1 MRPPLVDLNDAM
13 LQQALRGEDVALDA
27 ESERRPTRGE
37 DRSVERWHQFG
48 IAAIEKYMDAIPD
61 RIEGWGRLLDH
72 AGWRVNLTDQVIAQ
86 QQAQFAR
93 ARARLSYTADATDAD
108 MSRENEGALR
118 LVNRLEY
125 IWMAVE
131 APHLLPTDEDRAAV
145 AAAIPNEETR
155 VLLRQLWLQPLQA
168 GISHGVAGDRV
179 SYDTAS
185 IKRLGDTG
193 ILERLFNAEDPLLV
207 AQIVRAT
214 EHIPNPVEATANRES
229 DIDYALTEANEQGL
243 PGEIEA
249 ALGGDPFLGGV
260 TVLRNTPVG
269 YRVALQN
276 RLAAAHVEGAYA
288 RYQAVRDR
296 MWPTTYMEG
305 LRSEVRVRPIEEYQD
320 SPITGGSL
328 SDEIGRG
335 HPDPARRAF
344 GHVGDL
350 VQILDRA
357 SRALQAGPAE
367 NMSVSQQAQ
376 AAREVARGGQGEVDE
391 DEAGLTSI
399 ERRVPDAPYKKGTW
413 EELVFKRALRYAI
426 EGGFDAIAWTPGRV
440 QVDRY
445 SSRLRQRFDRLT
457 WKRGDGGMVAIE
469 GYKND
474 RPVMSE
480 PITLP
485 ESRLVEAVGV
495 RMAREIRESTES
507 EGEFSGQRITF
518 DSPGMYD
525 AYDRRYPT
533 KWNKLVSP
541 FTKKGKNVA
550 SLTLDVSTGTRLR
563 YVGPEPDVS
572 SVGLT
577 PVPNDDAVAA
587 RDDVVFLMGQG
598 YTFAQAMD
606 RTIDDRG
613 WEPRRRLGHLAAL
626 AQEAGGEIVEAPDVT
641 DVQAVPVT
649 ESMRGSLTE
658 AMMPW
663 IGPLETAK
671 LREQEK
677 TRLTAVAK
685 ERLTK
690 LKATVSGLA
699 SANCAGVDPTVAAKL
714 VEGLVSWGAAE
725 IKLYFAT
732 NKKWPSLNYVQDIFN
747 KFLKSHHKHLRA
759 TRQEMERWVA
769 LALQRA
775 KIETWRDTPLEG
787 KRYEGRDLPEARGM
801 ELPEMLRFVK
811 HLVGETMLPTIRRR
825 LRGKKKEADFEANG
839 HIKLVASL
847 FEAGDPVALAK
858 VLGRQIGHLVDWME
872 EGDLGRGNLIGRLAG
887 FHKFLEHT
895 FTVKDNGTRVLKN
908 KTFRE
913 ELIAFS
919 QAWRPEAWAEGTTP
933 AQENYLKSAR
943 SLFADA
949 ISGVLVSPE
958 TVQALA
964 PEFYKAFFTLLPR
977 SKPEVAEEFLKVYA
991 LLHGAREEQ
1000 LDALIQ
1006 DMADQFHTAHF
1017 RIEEAQKIL
1026 KAQLRAMRLDWRT
1039 WIGAALI
1046 DVNTAM
1052 IQRIKK
1058 VKKELGPLFPEDMDI
1073 RHIFSKRNYIGSLT
1087 TSFAD
1092 DYFKPIY
1099 RRLMESKINSLG
1111 PESNLTNV
1119 TAWDVFG
1126 IVLALDRIRLGDR
1139 QTIANPGGLDVARA
1153 DEEYHHLL
1161 KKLTPEDQ
1169 VLLNEEIGKFRE
1181 AVRDIAE
1188 RAHKAG
1194 LYSDETYQQML
1205 DNPAYATFQTLEHI
1219 TEPIDAKVY
1228 EQIGTFKDI
1237 ANTADSTILKTL
1249 VTLQALERNKVK
1261 TAGLTFLRTYF
1272 NNRPGLEDEVQDAP
1286 THLTFGEGTVDAE
1299 GKEVRGKPTR
1309 VYSEPR
1315 TPLDKAKW
1323 GLVKYLEDGKVKGVW
1338 VPKYVAQSLNND
1350 DIGHTNAVVKVLE
1363 RMNSY
1368 WFRPVFTTIN
1378 VGFQGYN
1385 LARDFFRFWKA
1396 MSHRGTRGR
1405 AWYGERRRSIT
1416 LFKAFRLYLGAT
1428 TAARLRAYGLP
1439 DKPSKR
1445 QQAVWAKLK
1454 DSYTGQILAQTMRQ
1468 QAMGFEAQRQ
1478 LDKDIARGS
1487 AVDDD
1492 PVAQRHLR
1500 QKLEEQEESLLG
1512 QSGVQSPSKKKRSLI
1527 PRAVLGL
1534 IESIGQL
1541 GDFVETLPKAAAIN
1555 HFTVDRK
1562 VSDLTES
1569 ERAFIRERVGS
1580 PDFLAGGTYKPIT
1593 NNLFLFSNA
1602 ILQGWR
1608 SDIKTALDA
1617 ETSAGYLWKTVRVTV
1632 LPKLIMAGAAAGM
1645 FGPKDEDDEDPDWYD
1660 VAMSG
1665 AIGAVAGG
1673 LPGAAIGLAAGA
1685 WDSSREESAVSDY
1698 RSQMAKYMQM
1708 IPEYDKLN
1716 FTVVP
1721 LGIVEGGQLAYLR
1734 IPQDDTGRV
1743 IGALSWNL
1751 FKAAIADDDP
1761 DWIATFQAILDY
1773 TAGQVPGTVPA
1784 FDALKDS
1791 FELASGKNPELEFY
1805 DRSMFTE
1812 DEMTSLTGGQ
1822 KWKQLALYELRN
1834 LGLAQ
1839 VAGRY
1844 QSSRPRARGKAQTL
1858 LEAPLIYNILGRW
1871 VRFTS
1876 AGVTQ
1881 SAVEFGREESAGDTK
1896 RRHAWQE
1903 QAREIA
1909 NDVLKETPAE
1919 GVGLEWARQVF
1930 AGRVAADPMPSI
1942 SEAQNKI
1949 TIAAGEARAALKE
1962 NDPNFADLSN
1972 SEMEDIQD
1980 DISTRALRDFM
1991 EGGGGGAQWEAWI
2004 TGFRYAGTI
2013 GRGAQSQGAWLYN
2026 QRGQL
2031 NPEQFD
2037 GLYGVLKRFKLVNE
2051 NTDKVYKDLLAM
2063 EGRN

>member
-1 MRPPLVDLNDAM
+1 
-13 LQQALRGEDVALDA
+13 
-27 ESERRPTRGE
+27 
-37 DRSVERWHQFG
+37 
-48 IAAIEKYMDAIPD
+48 
-61 RIEGWGRLLDH
+61 
-72 AGWRVNLTDQVIAQ
+72 
-86 QQAQFAR
+86 
-93 ARARLSYTADATDAD
+93 
-108 MSRENEGALR
+108 
-118 LVNRLEY
+118 
-125 IWMAVE
+125 
-131 APHLLPTDEDRAAV
+131 
-145 AAAIPNEETR
+145 
-155 VLLRQLWLQPLQA
+155 
-168 GISHGVAGDRV
+168 
-179 SYDTAS
+179 
-185 IKRLGDTG
+185 
-193 ILERLFNAEDPLLV
+193 
-207 AQIVRAT
+207 
-214 EHIPNPVEATANRES
+214 
-229 DIDYALTEANEQGL
+229 
-243 PGEIEA
+243 
-249 ALGGDPFLGGV
+249 
-260 TVLRNTPVG
+260 
-269 YRVALQN
+269 
-276 RLAAAHVEGAYA
+276 
-288 RYQAVRDR
+288 
-296 MWPTTYMEG
+296 
-305 LRSEVRVRPIEEYQD
+305 
-320 SPITGGSL
+320 
-328 SDEIGRG
+328 
-335 HPDPARRAF
+335 
-344 GHVGDL
+344 
-350 VQILDRA
+350 
-357 SRALQAGPAE
+357 
-367 NMSVSQQAQ
+367 
-376 AAREVARGGQGEVDE
+376 
-391 DEAGLTSI
+391 
-399 ERRVPDAPYKKGTW
+399 
-413 EELVFKRALRYAI
+413 
-426 EGGFDAIAWTPGRV
+426 
-440 QVDRY
+440 
-445 SSRLRQRFDRLT
+445 
-457 WKRGDGGMVAIE
+457 
-469 GYKND
+469 
-474 RPVMSE
+474 
-480 PITLP
+480 
-485 ESRLVEAVGV
+485 
-495 RMAREIRESTES
+495 
-507 EGEFSGQRITF
+507 
-518 DSPGMYD
+518 MYD
-525 AYDRRYPT
+525 AYDHRYPD
-533 KWNKLVSP
+533 KLNKLVSP
-541 FTKKGKNVA
+541 FTKKDKNVA
-550 SLTLDVSTGTRLR
+550 PLTLDLTGATRQR
-563 YVGPEPDVS
+563 YVGPEPEVLRHSTGLSDLDLWQPTKVVS
-572 SVGLT
+572 PGSGVVTKDDSVVG
-577 PVPNDDAVAA
+577 AV
-587 RDDVVFLMGQG
+587 RDDVVFLMEQG

-606 RTIDDRG
+606 RMIDETPYPEGSSRSWFWG
-613 WEPRRRLGHLAAL
+613 LSAL
-626 AQEAGGEIVEAPDVT
+626 AEEVGGEIVEAPDVI

-649 ESMRGSLTE
+649 ESMRGSLVE
-658 AMMPW
+658 AVMPW
-663 IGPLETAK
+663 IGPVEAAKISRQKRARLE
-671 LREQEK
+671 
-677 TRLTAVAK
+677 AVAK
-685 ERLTK
+685 DRLKK

-699 SANCAGVDPTVAAKL
+699 STNFAGVDPEAAAKL

-725 IKLYFAT
+725 INLYFAK
-732 NKKWPSLNYVQDIFN
+732 NKKWPTLNYVQDIFN

-769 LALQRA
+769 LSLQRA

-811 HLVGETMLPTIRRR
+811 HLVGEKMLPTIRER
-825 LRGKKKEADFEANG
+825 LRGKKKEANFEANG
-839 HIKLVASL
+839 HIQLVASL

-872 EGDLGRGNLIGRLAG
+872 ERDLGRGNLIGRLTG
-887 FHKFLEHT
+887 FHKFLEQT

-919 QAWRPEAWAEGTTP
+919 QAWRPEAWAGGTTT

-1046 DVNTAM
+1046 DVHTAM
-1052 IQRIKK
+1052 IQRIKQ

-1087 TSFAD
+1087 TAFAD

-1169 VLLNEEIGKFRE
+1169 VLLNKEIGKFRE

-1219 TEPIDAKVY
+1219 AEPIDAKVY

-1237 ANTADSTILKTL
+1237 ANTADSTILKAL

-1261 TAGLTFLRTYF
+1261 TAGLRFLRTYF
-1272 NNRPGLEDEVQDAP
+1272 NNRPDLEDEVKDAP

-1323 GLVKYLEDGKVKGVW
+1323 GLVKYLEDGNVKGVW

-1405 AWYGERRRSIT
+1405 AWYGERRRSVT
-1416 LFKAFRLYLGAT
+1416 LFKALRLYLGAPT
-1428 TAARLRAYGLP
+1428 TARLRAYGLP

-1445 QQAVWAKLK
+1445 QQAAWAKLK

-1468 QAMGFEAQRQ
+1468 QAMGFEAQSQ

-1541 GDFVETLPKAAAIN
+1541 GDFIETLPKAAAIN

-1593 NNLFLFSNA
+1593 NNLFL
-1602 ILQGWR
+1602 L
-1608 SDIKTALDA
+1608 
-1617 ETSAGYLWKTVRVTV
+1617 
-1632 LPKLIMAGAAAGM
+1632 
-1645 FGPKDEDDEDPDWYD
+1645 
-1660 VAMSG
+1660 
-1665 AIGAVAGG
+1665 
-1673 LPGAAIGLAAGA
+1673 
-1685 WDSSREESAVSDY
+1685 
-1698 RSQMAKYMQM
+1698 
-1708 IPEYDKLN
+1708 
-1716 FTVVP
+1716 
-1721 LGIVEGGQLAYLR
+1721 
-1734 IPQDDTGRV
+1734 
-1743 IGALSWNL
+1743 
-1751 FKAAIADDDP
+1751 
-1761 DWIATFQAILDY
+1761 
-1773 TAGQVPGTVPA
+1773 
-1784 FDALKDS
+1784 
-1791 FELASGKNPELEFY
+1791 
-1805 DRSMFTE
+1805 
-1812 DEMTSLTGGQ
+1812 
-1822 KWKQLALYELRN
+1822 
-1834 LGLAQ
+1834 
-1839 VAGRY
+1839 
-1844 QSSRPRARGKAQTL
+1844 
-1858 LEAPLIYNILGRW
+1858 
-1871 VRFTS
+1871 
-1876 AGVTQ
+1876 
-1881 SAVEFGREESAGDTK
+1881 
-1896 RRHAWQE
+1896 
-1903 QAREIA
+1903 
-1909 NDVLKETPAE
+1909 
-1919 GVGLEWARQVF
+1919 
-1930 AGRVAADPMPSI
+1930 
-1942 SEAQNKI
+1942 
-1949 TIAAGEARAALKE
+1949 
-1962 NDPNFADLSN
+1962 
-1972 SEMEDIQD
+1972 
-1980 DISTRALRDFM
+1980 
-1991 EGGGGGAQWEAWI
+1991 
-2004 TGFRYAGTI
+2004 
-2013 GRGAQSQGAWLYN
+2013 
-2026 QRGQL
+2026 
-2031 NPEQFD
+2031 
-2037 GLYGVLKRFKLVNE
+2037 
-2051 NTDKVYKDLLAM
+2051 
-2063 EGRN
+2063 